1 MRRHRLKKRY
11 GRAKGRKL
19 TVPEKHELAIA
30 RKNLRMPE
38 AMIGV
43 MGGPS
48 HAQAREIIRRLTGKE
63 PRG

>member
-1 MRRHRLKKRY
+1 MRRLKKRY
-11 GRAKGRKL
+11 GRAKGRKREL
-19 TVPEKHELAIA
+19 TVFEKHELAIA